1 MDLFISRVR
10 NKIIRNRGSYLPIPY
25 TDLTDKANLFAD
37 YFSSVFTHE
46 DISHIPYL
54 DRAPL
59 PNISPL
65 QIHVEGVAHLLQSIN
80 IHKATGT
87 DNIQAHFLN
96 EVAEITPALTVIFQV
111 SFNYLVF
118 GSLLQLFQFLRN
130 EATLTLA
137 I

>member
-1 MDLFISRVR
+1 M
-10 NKIIRNRGSYLPIPY
+10 
-25 TDLTDKANLFAD
+25 
-37 YFSSVFTHE
+37 
-46 DISHIPYL
+46 
-54 DRAPL
+54 

-65 QIHVEGVAHLLQSIN
+65 QIHVEGVVYLLQNIN
-80 IHKATGT
+80 IHKATRP
-87 DNIQAHFLN
+87 NNLLLAHFLN

-137 I
+137 ISGPFQLFAFVSNIGTYCTFTHITTLRNI